1 MRRFVVLACAMALC
15 ACSTNAGKVQ
25 GNESGGI
32 IPDTIKSEPEQ
43 AQAAR
48 DFCAAYSKTS
58 RITAT
63 PAEASGRM
71 IFVCES
77 APPPSAPLPPPSG
90 PSRKK

>member
-1 MRRFVVLACAMALC
+1 MRRFVLFASAAALC
-15 ACSTNAGKVQ
+15 ACSTNVGKVQ

-43 AQAAR
+43 VQAAK
-48 DFCAAYSKTS
+48 DFCAQYGKVS
-58 RITAT
+58 RVTAR
-63 PAEASGRM
+63 PGEASGRL

-77 APPPSAPLPPPSG
+77 TPPPAPPLPPPTG